1 MADELIII
9 KENDTVFIK
18 SLDQEIFNSR
28 VDEFLNQ
35 GYQLIGQIEISN
47 HGLCKAHLSKK

>member
-9 KENDTVFIK
+9 KENDSVFIK

-28 VDEFLNQ
+28 VNEYLDQ
-35 GYQLIGQIEISN
+35 GYQLIGKIEISN
-47 HGLCKAHLSKK
+47 HGLCKAYLAKK

>member
-9 KENDTVFIK
+9 KENDKVFIK

-28 VDEFLNQ
+28 VVEFLNQ
-35 GYQLIGQIEISN
+35 GYKLIGQIEISN